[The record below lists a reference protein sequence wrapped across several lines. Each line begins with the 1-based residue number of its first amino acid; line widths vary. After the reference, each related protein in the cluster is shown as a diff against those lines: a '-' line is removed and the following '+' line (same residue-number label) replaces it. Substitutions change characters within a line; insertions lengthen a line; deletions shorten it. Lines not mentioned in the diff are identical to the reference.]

1 MPFRDKRIG
10 GVLHSLLSPS
20 MRQRLVKASCAAYLL
35 ARATPNRT
43 CLMPNQAHDALIHLM
58 ILAASSDS
66 EMTEKEL
73 VRIQAL
79 IGRLPVFADFD
90 HDRLPAVANAC
101 ADKLNNSGGLDQVMD
116 EAIAALPK
124 KLQDTAYAL
133 AVEIASVD
141 LHLEQEELRYLEMLR
156 DKLELDR
163 LTTAAI
169 EVAARARHRRMPQ

>member
-1 MPFRDKRIG
+1 M
-10 GVLHSLLSPS
+10 SQLLAKPS
-20 MRQRLVKASCAAYLL
+20 RAAYLL

-43 CLMPNQAHDALIHLM
+43 RLMPNQAHDALIHLM

-66 EMTEKEL
+66 EMTEREL

-79 IGRLPVFADFD
+79 IGRLPVFEGFD
-90 HDRLPAVANAC
+90 KNRLMAVANAC
-101 ADKLNNSGGLDQVMD
+101 ADKLNGPGGLDQVMD

-124 KLQDTAYAL
+124 KLQDTAYAV
-133 AVEIASVD
+133 AVEVASVD
-141 LHLEQEELRYLEMLR
+141 LHLEQEELRYLELLR
-156 DKLELDR
+156 DKLDLDR